1 MALSILCGI
10 IVEVLYNL
18 PINKEEDYQYIP
30 IENVELDNFHLVN
43 GNTFVTHGGEASI
56 TIPIE
61 KQFVDKFYY
70 RFEYDQVNAMEC
82 DIEIS
87 YYDLFANK
95 PLTEVIHDANNY
107 V

>member
-1 MALSILCGI
+1 MEYLKRICKKYKKVVMLMALSILCGI

-61 KQFVDKFYY
+61 KQFVDKF
-70 RFEYDQVNAMEC
+70 
-82 DIEIS
+82 
-87 YYDLFANK
+87 
-95 PLTEVIHDANNY
+95 
-107 V
+107 